1 MPTTAV
7 TPYTNV
13 ARIVR
18 THGKKGEVV
27 VAPLDGLPFVLE
39 PGMRVCLTPPDL
51 EGERFRTVESL
62 NDRGPAD
69 LIAFSGVT
77 SLTDAER
84 LVGKL
89 VLARREDVPDVVREQ
104 AVLSCVGR
112 ELADARHG
120 ALGRVAEVMQ
130 LPANDVWRVEGGPY
144 GELLVPV
151 IPDVIDEDAIPTDGP
166 IEVRLLAGI
175 LPEEAQR

>member
-1 MPTTAV
+1 MPTNVV
-7 TPYTNV
+7 TPYMNV

-51 EGERFRTVESL
+51 QGERFRTVETL

-69 LIAFSGVT
+69 LIGFSGVS
-77 SLTDAER
+77 SLTDAEG

-89 VLARREDVPDVVREQ
+89 VLARREDVPDAVREQ

-112 ELADARHG
+112 TLVDARHG
-120 ALGRVAEVMQ
+120 ELGVVREVMQ
-130 LPANDVWRVEGGPY
+130 LPANDVWRVEGPF

-151 IPDVIDEDAIPTDGP
+151 IDEVVDEGAIPPEGP

-175 LPEEAQR
+175 LPAEADR

>member
-1 MPTTAV
+1 MPTNAV
-7 TPYTNV
+7 TPYINV

-51 EGERFRTVESL
+51 QGERFRTVETL

-69 LIAFSGVT
+69 LISFSGVE
-77 SLTDAER
+77 SLTDAEK

-89 VLARREDVPDVVREQ
+89 VLARREDVPDAVHEQ
-104 AVLSCVGR
+104 AVLGCVGR
-112 ELADARHG
+112 TLVDEQHG
-120 ALGRVAEVMQ
+120 EIGVVAQVMQ
-130 LPANDVWRVEGGPY
+130 LPANDVWRVEGPF

-151 IPDVIDEDAIPTDGP
+151 IPDVVDEDAIPAEGP
-166 IEVRLLAGI
+166 VAVRLLPGI
-175 LPEEAQR
+175 LPEGAQR